1 MLVLGIESSCDE
13 TGVALYDSENGL
25 VAHQIYSQI
34 ALHALYGGVV
44 PELASRDHIRK
55 LPLLVNAAL
64 EEAGKDYKDIDGIA
78 FTEGP
83 GLIGALMVGALYAQG
98 LGYALNKPLVGVNHM
113 EAHLQAV
120 HLEED
125 KPEYPFLT
133 LLVSGGHSQLV
144 LVEAFGEYQILGD
157 TLDDAVGEAFDKTAK
172 LMDLPYPGGAKLA
185 KLAEAGDEKAYA
197 FPRPMLDSG
206 DLRFSFSGL
215 KTKVAMTI
223 KDATEADY
231 PNIAASFQRAVIDTL
246 TAKAKKAVLQTGVKS
261 IVIAGGVAANQLLR
275 QELARVMDPLGVR
288 VFYPRPLFCT
298 DNGAMVAYVGH
309 ERLVHNQGAVNYEV
323 KLKARWPLSDLS
335 QKVDQHDA

>member
-13 TGVALYDSENGL
+13 TGVALYDSEQKL

-34 ALHALYGGVV
+34 SLHALYGGVV

-55 LPLLVNAAL
+55 LPLLVKAAL
-64 EEAGKDYKDIDGIA
+64 DEAGKNYSDIDGIA

-98 LGYALNKPLVGVNHM
+98 LGYALKIPVMGINHM

-120 HLEED
+120 NLED
-125 KPEYPFLT
+125 DVPDYPFMT

-144 LVEAFGEYQILGD
+144 LVKAFGEYEILGD

-172 LMDLPYPGGAKLA
+172 LMGLPYPGGAKLA
-185 KLAEAGDEKAYA
+185 KMAESGDDKAYD
-197 FPRPMLDSG
+197 FPRPMIHSG
-206 DLRFSFSGL
+206 DLKFSFSGL

-223 KDATEADY
+223 KESTEADY

-246 TAKAKKAVLQTGVKS
+246 VTKAKRAVKEYKVTS
-261 IVIAGGVAANQLLR
+261 IVIAGGVAANKLLR
-275 QELARVMDPLGVR
+275 QELALVMDPLGIR
-288 VFYPRPLFCT
+288 VLYPRPLFCT

-309 ERLVHNQGAVNYEV
+309 QRLSQNQGRLDYDIQ
-323 KLKARWPLSDLS
+323 LKARWPLSQLS
-335 QKVDQHDA
+335 ESKEQ

>member
-13 TGVALYDSENGL
+13 TGVALYDSENKL

-34 ALHALYGGVV
+34 ALHAQYGGVV

-55 LPLLVNAAL
+55 LPLLVKAAL
-64 EEAGKDYKDIDGIA
+64 DEAGKDYSDIDGIA

-98 LGYALNKPLVGVNHM
+98 LSYALNKPLLGVNHM

-120 HLEED
+120 HLEDEV
-125 KPEYPFLT
+125 PEYPFIT

-144 LVEAFGEYQILGD
+144 LVKAFGEYEILGD

-172 LMDLPYPGGAKLA
+172 LMGLPYPGGAKLA
-185 KLAEAGDEKAYA
+185 AMAEVGDDKAYD
-197 FPRPMLDSG
+197 FPRPMIHSG
-206 DLRFSFSGL
+206 DLKFSFSGL

-223 KDATEADY
+223 KESTEADF

-246 TAKAKKAVLQTGVKS
+246 IAKTKRAVTEHSVKS
-261 IVIAGGVAANQLLR
+261 IVIAGGVAANKLLR
-275 QELARVMDPLGVR
+275 QELAKTMEPLGIR
-288 VFYPRPLFCT
+288 VYYPRPLFCT

-309 ERLVHNQGAVNYEV
+309 ERLMRNQGRIDYDI
-323 KLKARWPLSDLS
+323 KLKARWPLSELS
-335 QKVDQHDA
+335 EENK

>member
-13 TGVALYDSENGL
+13 TGVALYDSENKL

-34 ALHALYGGVV
+34 ELHALYGGVV

-55 LPLLVNAAL
+55 LPLLVKAAL
-64 EEAGKDYKDIDGIA
+64 DEAGKDYSDIDGVA

-98 LGYALNKPLVGVNHM
+98 LSYALKKPLLGVNHM

-120 HLEED
+120 HLEEET
-125 KPEYPFLT
+125 PEYPFMT

-144 LVEAFGEYQILGD
+144 LVKAFGEYEILGD

-172 LMDLPYPGGAKLA
+172 LMGLPYPGGAKLA
-185 KLAEAGDEKAYA
+185 KMAEMGDEKAYK

-206 DLRFSFSGL
+206 DLKFSFSGL

-223 KDATEADY
+223 KESTEADY

-246 TAKAKKAVLQTGVKS
+246 IAKTKKAVKEYEVKG
-261 IVIAGGVAANQLLR
+261 IVIAGGVAANKLLR
-275 QELARVMDPLGVR
+275 QELASAMDPLGIR

-309 ERLVHNQGAVNYEV
+309 ERLVRQQGQVNYDI
-323 KLKARWPLSDLS
+323 KLKARWPLSQLS
-335 QKVDQHDA
+335 ESKENE